1 MIQGLLAKY
10 AMQLLGVLAIIGV
23 VTGGYYY
30 IKHKGAEEQHDKDMT
45 KLADRNAKESAESI
59 KLLEEAA
66 AENARLKEEHVN
78 NYVGILTNATNTTNT
93 IINQRD
99 AALTK
104 LRERQRIA
112 SKKSDNGSEIREG
125 DIPETDARADG
136 RNSEEVRIAEKYEVA
151 ELAEL
156 CLVAGGFIRQ
166 NAEVK

>member
-1 MIQGLLAKY
+1 MIQVILAKY

-45 KLADRNAKESAESI
+45 ELADRNAKESAESV

-66 AENARLKEEHVN
+66 EENARLKEEHVN

-93 IINQRD
+93 IIANHN
-99 AALTK
+99 AELAK

-112 SKKSDNGSEIREG
+112 SKKSDNSAEIRKA
-125 DIPETDARADG
+125 DISKADIGEDG
-136 RNSEEVRIAEKYEVA
+136 RASEEARIADNYEVA

-156 CLVAGGFIRQ
+156 CLVAGGFISQ
-166 NAEVK
+166 VAEVK

>member
-1 MIQGLLAKY
+1 MIQVILAKY

-45 KLADRNAKESAESI
+45 ELADRNAKESAESV

-66 AENARLKEEHVN
+66 EENAKLKEEHVN

-93 IINQRD
+93 IIAQRD
-99 AALTK
+99 AAIAK
-104 LRERQRIA
+104 LRDRQRTA
-112 SKKSDNGSEIREG
+112 STKSDNNTESREADLSKADVRENGRASEEIR
-125 DIPETDARADG
+125 IT
-136 RNSEEVRIAEKYEVA
+136 EEYEVA

-156 CLVAGGFIRQ
+156 CLVAGGFIR
-166 NAEVK
+166 NVAEVK

>member
-1 MIQGLLAKY
+1 MIQVILAKY

-45 KLADRNAKESAESI
+45 ELADRNAKESAESV

-66 AENARLKEEHVN
+66 EENAKLKEEHVN

-93 IINQRD
+93 IIANHN
-99 AALTK
+99 AELAK

-112 SKKSDNGSEIREG
+112 SKKSDNNTESREADLSKADVRENGRASEEIR
-125 DIPETDARADG
+125 IT
-136 RNSEEVRIAEKYEVA
+136 EEYEVV
-151 ELAEL
+151 ELSEK
-156 CLVAGGFIRQ
+156 CLGAAGFIRQ

>member
-1 MIQGLLAKY
+1 MLEKY

-30 IKHKGAEEQHDKDMT
+30 IKHKGAEEQHDKDMA

-66 AENARLKEEHVN
+66 EENARLKEEHVN

-93 IINQRD
+93 IIAQRD
-99 AALTK
+99 AAITK
-104 LRERQRIA
+104 LRDRERIA
-112 SKKSDNGSEIREG
+112 GAKSDNNTEIRK
-125 DIPETDARADG
+125 TDLSKADSG
-136 RNSEEVRIAEKYEVA
+136 PDGGIGEEVRITERYEVA
-151 ELAEL
+151 ELSEL